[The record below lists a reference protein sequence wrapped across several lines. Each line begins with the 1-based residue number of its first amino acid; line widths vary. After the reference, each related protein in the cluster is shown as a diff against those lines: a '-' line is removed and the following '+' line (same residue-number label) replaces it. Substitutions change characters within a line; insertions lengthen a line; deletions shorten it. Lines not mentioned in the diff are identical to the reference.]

1 MEIRRLNQ
9 TFSKYFKNAQ
19 NRGDFKIQQ
28 SLLSEDYVLGP
39 NRKGAGDISEYKLK
53 GVTLAR

>member
-1 MEIRRLNQ
+1 MM
-9 TFSKYFKNAQ
+9 
-19 NRGDFKIQQ
+19 GDFKIQQ